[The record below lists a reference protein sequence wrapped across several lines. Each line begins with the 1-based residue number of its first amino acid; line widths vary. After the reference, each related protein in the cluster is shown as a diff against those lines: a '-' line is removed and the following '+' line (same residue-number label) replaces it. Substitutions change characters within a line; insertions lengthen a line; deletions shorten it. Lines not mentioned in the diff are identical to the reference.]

1 MTLYAYVIPEN
12 FTGIIDE
19 SKGVRLW
26 ELSYLH
32 DPGIYLRGN
41 DIICVLK
48 KYPGRPVIAVDTDF
62 SIFKVAE
69 DFCQKDKDWHRN
81 PVTRKPIKYRFMHPV
96 EYVFD

>member
-19 SKGVRLW
+19 LKGVRLW

-32 DPGIYLRGN
+32 VPGIYLRSN

-48 KYPGRPVIAVDTDF
+48 RYPGRPVIAVDTDLSTF
-62 SIFKVAE
+62 RGAEIFY
-69 DFCQKDKDWHRN
+69 QKDNDWHRN
-81 PVTRKPIKYRFMHPV
+81 PITNKPIKYRFMHPI
-96 EYVFD
+96 EYLLD

>member
-1 MTLYAYVIPEN
+1 MTLYAHVIPEN

-26 ELSYLH
+26 ESSYLYV
-32 DPGIYLRGN
+32 PGIYLRGN
-41 DIICVLK
+41 DIICVLT

-62 SIFKVAE
+62 KTFSGTKV
-69 DFCQKDKDWHRN
+69 FYQKDNDWHRN
-81 PVTRKPIKYRFMHPV
+81 PVTGKPIKYRFLHPV